1 MECRHG
7 TLGRLR
13 EHACTGG
20 EGGGVKP
27 LEPASGVA
35 DGSGALLHV
44 GESLSEVIQIGDGG
58 GCGDEMWEWMI
69 VNVVCD
75 AGEGQ
80 ANV

>member
-1 MECRHG
+1 M
-7 TLGRLR
+7 
-13 EHACTGG
+13 
-20 EGGGVKP
+20 
-27 LEPASGVA
+27 EPASGVA

-58 GCGDEMWEWMI
+58 GCGDEVWEWMI

-75 AGEGQ
+75 AGECQ